1 MLGEGGRGVV
11 KVRSENSQPD
21 FRTSEIDIRFRLFKL
36 KIDFLK
42 RLLSS
47 QIDFGFLSL
56 TFRFA
61 DRLLILCF

>member
-1 MLGEGGRGVV
+1 MIWHENFVPVFRSVKKMLGEGGREGGQSRKS

-42 RLLSS
+42 RLLS
-47 QIDFGFLSL
+47 L
-56 TFRFA
+56 
-61 DRLLILCF
+61 